1 MLDKLKVKKVKRNI
15 KSFIGTN
22 FMVFIDGYNLKK
34 VFPVRAE
41 AELTTSYVAGN
52 IIDVSDANQLILYVK
67 FTKGL
72 LTSAEIKIEF
82 SADNTTFYQERNSI
96 DALKTHSFNAD
107 GNYRLVIPVMEK
119 YVKVSAKGTGT
130 VTDSKMQI
138 DALVGTA

>member
-1 MLDKLKVKKVKRNI
+1 
-15 KSFIGTN
+15 
-22 FMVFIDGYNLKK
+22 MVFIDGYNLKK

>member
-1 MLDKLKVKKVKRNI
+1 
-15 KSFIGTN
+15 
-22 FMVFIDGYNLKK
+22 MVFIDGYNLKK

-67 FTKGL
+67 FTKGS

>member
-1 MLDKLKVKKVKRNI
+1 MLDKLKVKKNI

-22 FMVFIDGYNLKK
+22 FMAFIDGYNLKK
-34 VFPVRAE
+34 IFPVRAE
-41 AELTTSYVAGN
+41 AILTTDYVAGKT
-52 IIDVSDANQLILYVK
+52 IDVSDANQLILYIK

-72 LTSAEIKIEF
+72 LTSADVQIEF
-82 SADNTTFYQERNSI
+82 SADNTTFYQETKN
-96 DALKTHSFNAD
+96 DDTLKTHQFSTT

-130 VTDSKMQI
+130 VTGSKMQI